1 MNEGI
6 DTVSEQQEI
15 PVQEDAYAGVR
26 EKQQTLLPAPNL
38 PYRPIE
44 PQTYHPAIALIGCGG
59 ITGAHLAA
67 YQAAGYNVVAL
78 CDLDEARAANRRAA
92 FYPQAS
98 VYTDYRDVLRRDDVE
113 VVDIATHPDARVPL
127 IEASLQAGKHVLSQ
141 KPFVLDLDIGE
152 RLCDLAARQQV
163 QLAVNQN
170 GRWAP
175 HVAYIRHAI
184 ADGLVGDIV
193 SADFA
198 VSFDHSWVVGTPFD
212 EMYDLVLYDFAIHW
226 FDMLSCYLMPQEPTR
241 VFAAVGQAK
250 GQTPKPPLLA
260 HVLVDYPAAQATL
273 SFNAAAPFGH
283 RDRTYLVG
291 TKAIAHSFGPGLQ
304 DQTVQVINADGVMQP
319 ELIGNWF
326 NDGFHGAMA
335 ELLCAIEERR
345 TPPHNAVDNLRS
357 LALAFAAIGSAH
369 NGSPM
374 RPGEVRRL
382 PGT

>member
-1 MNEGI
+1 M
-6 DTVSEQQEI
+6 SEQQEI

-26 EKQQTLLPAPNL
+26 EQQHTLLPAPNL

-44 PQTYHPAIALIGCGG
+44 PQTYRPAIALIGCGG
-59 ITGAHLAA
+59 IAGAHLAA

-78 CDLDEARAANRRAA
+78 CDLDEARAANRRAT
-92 FYPQAS
+92 FFPQAS
-98 VYTDYRDVLRRDDVE
+98 VYTNYRDVLRRDDVE
-113 VVDIATHPDARVPL
+113 VIDIATHPDARVPL

-141 KPFVLDLDIGE
+141 KPFVLDLDLGE
-152 RLCDLAARQQV
+152 RLCELAARQQV

-175 HVAYIRHAI
+175 HVAYIRRAI
-184 ADGLVGDIV
+184 ADGLLGDIV
-193 SADFA
+193 SADFS

-226 FDMLSCYLMPQEPTR
+226 FDMLSSYLAPQEPTR

-273 SFNAAAPFGH
+273 SFNAAAAFGH
-283 RDRTYLVG
+283 HDRTYLVG
-291 TKAIAHSFGPGLQ
+291 TKATAHSFGPGLQ
-304 DQTVQVINADGVMQP
+304 DQTVQVTNADGVMQP
-319 ELIGNWF
+319 KLIGNWF

-335 ELLCAIEERR
+335 ELLCAIEEGRA
-345 TPPHNAVDNLRS
+345 PSHNAVDNLRS

-369 NGSPM
+369 SGNPM
-374 RPGEVRRL
+374 CPGEVRRL
-382 PGT
+382 PGI